1 MTPEMTIW
9 LINSVFVVTS
19 YFFIYPIFVK
29 DDRAKLLKFD
39 IGISLLAFMIS
50 WKLYANTGIEFD
62 LIFFKTDWFWFSL
75 ITYLIAEM
83 IAFRGYLKMY
93 QV

>member
-9 LINSVFVVTS
+9 LINSIFVLVS

-29 DDRAKLLKFD
+29 DDRKKLLKFD
-39 IGISLLAFMIS
+39 IGISLVAFIIA
-50 WKLYANTGIEFD
+50 WRLYSGSEIKFD
-62 LIFFKTDWFWFSL
+62 LILFKTDWFWFSL

-83 IAFRGYLKMY
+83 IAFRGYLKIY
-93 QV
+93 KV